1 MKRWSQF
8 CYKRA
13 SSGGWS
19 SSTAW
24 RTMTFQKV
32 RNGCRTQ
39 SSEFQWSLTSPSSF
53 RITPSLKISNHFIL
67 CYRHLGLFSRLD
79 SLTSLV
85 YSNMSKETGQGATMC
100 YNGLDC
106 CTQSQSNN
114 EAAPE
119 KLQILEVRQQTAA
132 DSKRRPGAWRRFELF
147 RRTKAAKV
155 YRSFDVNCSWE
166 FV

>member
-19 SSTAW
+19 PSTAW

-39 SSEFQWSLTSPSSF
+39 SSEFQWSLTSTTEFFQNYSQPQYLE
-53 RITPSLKISNHFIL
+53 PLHSLLQASWT
-67 CYRHLGLFSRLD
+67 LFEAWQPDKSCVLA
-79 SLTSLV
+79 
-85 YSNMSKETGQGATMC
+85 NMSKETGQGATMAWTAVPSPRATTKP
-100 YNGLDC
+100 NLRSFRFWKFVSKQQLIQNVALVLDGG
-106 CTQSQSNN
+106 SNCFGV
-114 EAAPE
+114 
-119 KLQILEVRQQTAA
+119 Q
-132 DSKRRPGAWRRFELF
+132 
-147 RRTKAAKV
+147 KAAKV